1 LGDLRKPS
9 SSLALFH
16 RFNFEINKQLIKDEE
31 FIVNSII
38 AEVTLLLNTRSSL
51 SIMMMEKIKKIP
63 VIYYGMPD
71 FIHLSPVN
79 NDDLAILN
87 GLIWKT
93 IAENDRRLKI
103 KKIDIESP
111 RTYRNLIKIMV
122 YGRVDM
128 DKKNWDINFPV
139 QIGILK

>member
-1 LGDLRKPS
+1 
-9 SSLALFH
+9 
-16 RFNFEINKQLIKDEE
+16 
-31 FIVNSII
+31 
-38 AEVTLLLNTRSSL
+38 
-51 SIMMMEKIKKIP
+51 MEKIKKIP